1 MKKFMKILL
10 SIVVVIYAIVAMFLT
25 ACLLNYN
32 DYKITVFGDKS
43 LIIVNDDT
51 LKDKYKKGSLL
62 VVDKNGEEIKKGD
75 EIIFYNTYNN
85 QVNISIAEVT
95 AKEKIT
101 DTETTY
107 TIKGDY
113 DISSEYLIGSTKN
126 VKAYGVIGAILGLLE
141 SRVGFLIFIIL
152 PITIAFLYEIYV
164 LISEIKQA
172 KKEVKKEE
180 KNKKKEVKKE
190 TEEDKEQK

>member
-10 SIVVVIYAIVAMFLT
+10 SIVIVIYAIVAMFLT

-75 EIIFYNTYNN
+75 EIIFYNIYNN

-172 KKEVKKEE
+172 KKEAKKEE

-190 TEEDKEQK
+190 TEEDKEQE